1 MKVNELKEMTMEEL
15 DQQLVEI
22 KKEQFNLKLQHVSG
36 QLENPARI
44 KELRRSVARIKTI
57 QNVKKVEG

>member
-1 MKVNELKEMTMEEL
+1 MKVKELKEMTVEEL
-15 DQQLVEI
+15 NQQLAEI

-44 KELRRSVARIKTI
+44 KELRRSVACIKTI
-57 QNVKKVEG
+57 QNENKVEG

>member
-1 MKVNELKEMTMEEL
+1 MKVKELKEMTAEEL
-15 DQQLVEI
+15 DQQLAEI

-44 KELRRSVARIKTI
+44 KELRRSVACIKTI
-57 QNVKKVEG
+57 QNENKVEG

>member
-1 MKVNELKEMTMEEL
+1 MKVKELKEMTMEEL
-15 DQQLVEI
+15 DQQLSEI

-44 KELRRSVARIKTI
+44 KELRRSVACIKTI
-57 QNVKKVEG
+57 QNEKKVEG